1 MRRRLLIEIAAVIV
15 LCMCFAVL
23 ISKKKHAPVIFQQ
36 KVSISKLKVLRADTF
51 DCTLKD
57 KSRLLAKLPVYATDD
72 AKDFVVGI
80 MNHGS
85 SPKIILNEKQK
96 DGCWKVDFFINHN
109 GKEVNLSNLL
119 SEKNLVY
126 K

>member
-1 MRRRLLIEIAAVIV
+1 MTV
-15 LCMCFAVL
+15 FH
-23 ISKKKHAPVIFQQ
+23 SKKKHISVTSILKEKIAVRRVI
-36 KVSISKLKVLRADTF
+36 VLRADTF

-57 KSRLLAKLPVYATDD
+57 NSRLLVKLPVYATDD
-72 AKDFVVGI
+72 AKDFVLSI

-85 SPKIILNEKQK
+85 SPKMILNEKQK

-109 GKEVNLSNLL
+109 GKEANLSSLL